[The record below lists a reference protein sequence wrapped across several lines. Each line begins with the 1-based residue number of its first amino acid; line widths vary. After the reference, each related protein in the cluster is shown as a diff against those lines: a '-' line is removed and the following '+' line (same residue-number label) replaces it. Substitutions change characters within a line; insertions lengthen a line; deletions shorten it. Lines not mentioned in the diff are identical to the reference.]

1 MNENEITK
9 AQLLQRIAVSW
20 QALQEMLSGLDET
33 TLKRPDPESG
43 WTISDHVFHLAAW
56 ERGIAY
62 LLTRR
67 SRYEGMG
74 ITAEQWQELTM
85 DEINEE
91 VHRAGQKRLP
101 AEALAIGRQ
110 SHQEMLDA
118 LADLTE
124 ADLFRDYSYYDP
136 SGEPDGRPIVGWII
150 GNTFGHYDEHL
161 DYIRSMLDQQS

>member
-1 MNENEITK
+1 MNEGEITK
-9 AQLLQRIAVSW
+9 DQLLQRMAVSW
-20 QALQEMLSGLDET
+20 QALQETLSGLDET
-33 TLKRPDPESG
+33 TLKRSDPESG

-62 LLTRR
+62 LLTQR

-74 ITAEQWQELTM
+74 ITAGQWQELTM
-85 DEINEE
+85 DEINEV
-91 VHRAGQKRLP
+91 VHRSGQKRLP
-101 AEALAIGRQ
+101 AEVLAIARQ

-124 ADLFRDYSYYDP
+124 ADLFRDYSHYEP

-161 DYIRSMLDQQS
+161 GYIRSMLDQQS